1 MLFSAAI
8 ENINNIFYCSVI
20 ITLTTAAALLLA
32 LHGVDSGSILTPDHT
47 STTMTSTTS
56 TITNNNVST
65 LTAGISGY
73 ALSNFGVYQQTSVG
87 LSELSIYTL
96 VTDAISAEPYRKTLI
111 ARLYFHHIL
120 SLFGSISV
128 SFNDLMTIVASYFDI
143 NAASA
148 KREIETAAQSNSR
161 SLFDVS
167 NLTGVAFSDA
177 FGNYYGSVLRFS
189 PYRCHLFYIS
199 F

>member
-1 MLFSAAI
+1 
-8 ENINNIFYCSVI
+8 
-20 ITLTTAAALLLA
+20 
-32 LHGVDSGSILTPDHT
+32 
-47 STTMTSTTS
+47 MTSTTS

-148 KREIETAAQSNSR
+148 KRETETAAQSNSR